1 MIDRH
6 KLNQNFQ
13 YFDKET
19 IIEIIDLFFSE
30 HPERMEKMQKNID
43 ELDFIQLKFNAH
55 SLKGVVAN
63 FQDPVTMDLTRK
75 LDEKAK
81 SCELAGLQE
90 LFEELKSACNHLMDE
105 LLVLKAEVIS
115 S

>member
-1 MIDRH
+1 M
-6 KLNQNFQ
+6 
-13 YFDKET
+13 
-19 IIEIIDLFFSE
+19 EIIDLFFSE
-30 HPERMEKMQKNID
+30 YPERVEKIQKNID
-43 ELDFIQLKFNAH
+43 ELDYIQLKFNAH

-63 FQDPVTMDLTRK
+63 FQDPDTMDQARK

-81 SCELAGLQE
+81 NRDPEGLQE

-105 LLVLKAEVIS
+105 LAALRAEVIS

>member
-1 MIDRH
+1 MIDRY

-30 HPERMEKMQKNID
+30 HPDRMEKMQKNID

-63 FQDPVTMDLTRK
+63 FQDPVTIDLARK
-75 LDEKAK
+75 LDENAK
-81 SCELAGLQE
+81 NREPEGLQE
-90 LFEELKSACNHLMDE
+90 LFEELKSACNKLMDE
-105 LLVLKAEVIS
+105 LSALKAEVIS

>member
-19 IIEIIDLFFSE
+19 ITEIIDLFFSE
-30 HPERMEKMQKNID
+30 YPDRVEKMQQNID
-43 ELDFIQLKFNAH
+43 EKNFTQLKFNAH

-63 FQDPVTMDLTRK
+63 FHDPVSIDYARK
-75 LDEKAK
+75 LDDKAK
-81 SCELAGLQE
+81 SRDPDGLQE
-90 LFEELKSACNHLMDE
+90 LFEELKSACNDLMKE
-105 LLVLKAEVIS
+105 LVALRAEVTS